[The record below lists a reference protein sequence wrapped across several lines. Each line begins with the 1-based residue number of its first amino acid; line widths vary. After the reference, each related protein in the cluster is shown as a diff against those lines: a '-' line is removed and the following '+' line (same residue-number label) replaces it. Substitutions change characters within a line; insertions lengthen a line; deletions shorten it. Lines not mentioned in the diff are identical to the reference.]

1 MFYNILKHSFGDDLM
16 SRIILH
22 SDCNCFYASVECALN
37 PELKGKPVAVSG
49 NPEKRHGIILAKSEE
64 AKKFGVK
71 TGEAIWQAKKKCPQL
86 ITLPPNFSKYVEY
99 SKSVKE
105 IYYKYTDMV
114 ESFGLDEAWLDVTG
128 STRLFG
134 NGYEIAQ
141 QIRSRIKK
149 ELDITVSIGVSYN
162 KIFAKLGS
170 DYKKPDAVTLIN
182 KSNYKHMVWSLP
194 AEDLLYVGSA
204 TRKKLNSLGIFTI
217 GQIANTPVDILKK
230 NLGKWGQMLHSFAN
244 GNDTSTVALYGET
257 SPVKSIGNS
266 TTSPRDLKDITDV
279 KIIMGVLADSVAR
292 RMREQGLSCM
302 LVSITVRDNSLCSFT
317 RQKKLL
323 SYTDI
328 TSEILSTALAL
339 FKESYSWK
347 KPIRSLGLS
356 VSELTCKDSGTQ
368 LSLFEDNKKRL
379 RQESLDKTTDALKNR
394 FGNFIINPAVM
405 LKDTTLS
412 GFNPKA
418 DHTIHPVALKIG

>member
-1 MFYNILKHSFGDDLM
+1 M

-37 PELKGKPVAVSG
+37 PALKGKPVAVSG

-134 NGYEIAQ
+134 NGYKIAQ
-141 QIRSRIKK
+141 KIRSRIKK

-204 TRKKLNSLGIFTI
+204 TKKKLNSLGIFTI
-217 GQIANTPVDILKK
+217 GQIASTPVDILKK

-302 LVSITVRDNSLCSFT
+302 LVSITVRDNNLCSFT

>member
-1 MFYNILKHSFGDDLM
+1 M

-37 PELKGKPVAVSG
+37 PALKGKPVAVSG

-134 NGYEIAQ
+134 NGYETAQ
-141 QIRSRIKK
+141 KIRSRIKK

-204 TRKKLNSLGIFTI
+204 TKKRLNSLGIFTI

-328 TSEILSTALAL
+328 TSEILSTGLAL

>member
-1 MFYNILKHSFGDDLM
+1 M

-37 PELKGKPVAVSG
+37 PALKGKPVAVSG

-134 NGYEIAQ
+134 NGYETAQ
-141 QIRSRIKK
+141 KIRSRIKK

-204 TRKKLNSLGIFTI
+204 TKKKLNSLGIFTI

-279 KIIMGVLADSVAR
+279 KIIMGVLADSVAH

>member
-1 MFYNILKHSFGDDLM
+1 M

-37 PELKGKPVAVSG
+37 PALKGKPVAVSG

-64 AKKFGVK
+64 SKKFGVK

-134 NGYEIAQ
+134 NGYETAQ
-141 QIRSRIKK
+141 KIRSRIKK

-204 TRKKLNSLGIFTI
+204 TKKKLNSLGIFTI

-230 NLGKWGQMLHSFAN
+230 NLGKWGQMLHNFAN

-328 TSEILSTALAL
+328 TSEILSTGLAL

>member
-1 MFYNILKHSFGDDLM
+1 M

-37 PELKGKPVAVSG
+37 PALKGKPVAVSG

-71 TGEAIWQAKKKCPQL
+71 TGEAIWQARKKCPQL

-134 NGYEIAQ
+134 NGYKIAQ
-141 QIRSRIKK
+141 KIRSRIKK

-204 TRKKLNSLGIFTI
+204 TKKKLNSLGIFTI

>member
-1 MFYNILKHSFGDDLM
+1 M

-37 PELKGKPVAVSG
+37 PALKGKPVAVSG

-134 NGYEIAQ
+134 NGYETAQ
-141 QIRSRIKK
+141 KIRSRIKK

-204 TRKKLNSLGIFTI
+204 TKKKLNSLGIFTI

-230 NLGKWGQMLHSFAN
+230 NLGKWGQMLHNFAN

-328 TSEILSTALAL
+328 TSEILSTGLAL

>member
-1 MFYNILKHSFGDDLM
+1 M

-37 PELKGKPVAVSG
+37 PALKGKPVAVSG

-64 AKKFGVK
+64 AKKIGVK

-134 NGYEIAQ
+134 NGYKIAQ
-141 QIRSRIKK
+141 KIRSRIKK

-204 TRKKLNSLGIFTI
+204 TKKKLNSLGIFTI

-279 KIIMGVLADSVAR
+279 KIIMGVLADSVTR

-328 TSEILSTALAL
+328 TSEILSTGLAL

>member
-1 MFYNILKHSFGDDLM
+1 M

-37 PELKGKPVAVSG
+37 PALKGKPVAVSG

-134 NGYEIAQ
+134 NGYETAQ
-141 QIRSRIKK
+141 KIRSRIKK

-204 TRKKLNSLGIFTI
+204 TKKKLNSLGIFTI

-368 LSLFEDNKKRL
+368 LSLFEDNKRRL

>member
-1 MFYNILKHSFGDDLM
+1 M

-37 PELKGKPVAVSG
+37 PALKGKPVAVSG

-71 TGEAIWQAKKKCPQL
+71 TGETIWQAKKKCPQL

-134 NGYEIAQ
+134 NGYKIAQ
-141 QIRSRIKK
+141 KIRSRIKK

-204 TRKKLNSLGIFTI
+204 TKKKLNSLGIFTI

-302 LVSITVRDNSLCSFT
+302 LVSITVRDSKLYSFT

-328 TSEILSTALAL
+328 TSEILNTALSL

>member
-1 MFYNILKHSFGDDLM
+1 M

-37 PELKGKPVAVSG
+37 PALKGKPVAVSG

-134 NGYEIAQ
+134 NGYETAQ
-141 QIRSRIKK
+141 KIRSRIKK

-204 TRKKLNSLGIFTI
+204 TKKKLNSLGIFTI

-328 TSEILSTALAL
+328 TSEILSTGLAL

>member
-1 MFYNILKHSFGDDLM
+1 M

-37 PELKGKPVAVSG
+37 PTLKGKPVAVSG

-134 NGYEIAQ
+134 NGYKIAQ
-141 QIRSRIKK
+141 KIRSRIKK

-204 TRKKLNSLGIFTI
+204 TKKKLNSLGIFTI

-328 TSEILSTALAL
+328 TSEILSTGLAL

-394 FGNFIINPAVM
+394 FGNFIINPAIM

>member
-1 MFYNILKHSFGDDLM
+1 M

-37 PELKGKPVAVSG
+37 PALKGKPVAVSG

-134 NGYEIAQ
+134 NGYKIAQ
-141 QIRSRIKK
+141 KIRSRIKK

-204 TRKKLNSLGIFTI
+204 TKKKLNSLGIFTI

-394 FGNFIINPAVM
+394 FGNFIINSAVM

>member
-1 MFYNILKHSFGDDLM
+1 M

-37 PELKGKPVAVSG
+37 PALKGKPVAVSG

-134 NGYEIAQ
+134 NGYKTAQ
-141 QIRSRIKK
+141 KIRSRIKK

-204 TRKKLNSLGIFTI
+204 TKKKLNSLGIFTI

-266 TTSPRDLKDITDV
+266 TTSPKDLKDFTDV

>member
-1 MFYNILKHSFGDDLM
+1 M

-37 PELKGKPVAVSG
+37 PALKGKPVAVSG

-99 SKSVKE
+99 SKSVKD

-134 NGYEIAQ
+134 NGYKIAQ
-141 QIRSRIKK
+141 KIRSRIKK

-204 TRKKLNSLGIFTI
+204 TKKKLNSLGIFTI

-230 NLGKWGQMLHSFAN
+230 NLDKWGQMLHSFAN

-328 TSEILSTALAL
+328 TSEILSTGLAL

>member
-1 MFYNILKHSFGDDLM
+1 M

-37 PELKGKPVAVSG
+37 PALKGKPVAVSG

-134 NGYEIAQ
+134 NGYKIAQ
-141 QIRSRIKK
+141 KIRSRIKK

-204 TRKKLNSLGIFTI
+204 TKKKLNSLGIFTI

-230 NLGKWGQMLHSFAN
+230 NLDKWGQMLHSFAN

-328 TSEILSTALAL
+328 TSEILSTGLAL

>member
-1 MFYNILKHSFGDDLM
+1 M

-22 SDCNCFYASVECALN
+22 SDCNCFYASVECTLN
-37 PELKGKPVAVSG
+37 PALKGKPVAVSG

-134 NGYEIAQ
+134 NGYKIAQ
-141 QIRSRIKK
+141 KIRSRIKK

-204 TRKKLNSLGIFTI
+204 TKKKLNSLGIFTI

-328 TSEILSTALAL
+328 TSEILSTGLAL

>member
-1 MFYNILKHSFGDDLM
+1 M

-37 PELKGKPVAVSG
+37 PALKGKPVAVSG

-134 NGYEIAQ
+134 NGYETAQ
-141 QIRSRIKK
+141 KIRSRIKK

>member
-1 MFYNILKHSFGDDLM
+1 M

-37 PELKGKPVAVSG
+37 PALKGKPVAVSG
-49 NPEKRHGIILAKSEE
+49 NPEKRHGIILTKSEE

-71 TGEAIWQAKKKCPQL
+71 TGETIWQAKKKCPQL
-86 ITLPPNFSKYVEY
+86 ITLLPNFSKYVEY
-99 SKSVKE
+99 SKRVKE

-128 STRLFG
+128 STKLFG

-141 QIRSRIKK
+141 QIRNRIKK

-182 KSNYKHMVWSLP
+182 KSNYKHLVWSLP

-204 TRKKLNSLGIFTI
+204 TKKKLNSLGIFTI
-217 GQIANTPVDILKK
+217 GQIANTPADILKK

-302 LVSITVRDNSLCSFT
+302 LVSITVRDSKLYSFT

-328 TSEILSTALAL
+328 TSEILNTALAL
-339 FKESYSWK
+339 FKENYSWK
-347 KPIRSLGLS
+347 NPIRSLGLS

>member
-1 MFYNILKHSFGDDLM
+1 M

-37 PELKGKPVAVSG
+37 PALRGKPVAVSG

-134 NGYEIAQ
+134 NGYKIAQ
-141 QIRSRIKK
+141 KIRSRIKK

-204 TRKKLNSLGIFTI
+204 TKKKLNSLGIFTI

-328 TSEILSTALAL
+328 TSEILSTGLAL

>member
-1 MFYNILKHSFGDDLM
+1 M

-37 PELKGKPVAVSG
+37 PALKGKPVAVSG

-141 QIRSRIKK
+141 KIRSRIKK

-204 TRKKLNSLGIFTI
+204 TKKKLNSLGIFTI

>member
-1 MFYNILKHSFGDDLM
+1 M

-37 PELKGKPVAVSG
+37 PALKGKPVAVSG

-114 ESFGLDEAWLDVTG
+114 ESFGLDEAWLDVTE

-134 NGYEIAQ
+134 NGYKIAQ
-141 QIRSRIKK
+141 KIRSRIKK

-204 TRKKLNSLGIFTI
+204 TKKKLNSLGIFTI

>member
-1 MFYNILKHSFGDDLM
+1 M

-37 PELKGKPVAVSG
+37 PALKGKPVAVSG

-134 NGYEIAQ
+134 NGYKIAQ
-141 QIRSRIKK
+141 KIRSRIKK

-204 TRKKLNSLGIFTI
+204 TKKKLNSLGIFTI

-302 LVSITVRDNSLCSFT
+302 LISITVRDNSLCSFT

>member
-1 MFYNILKHSFGDDLM
+1 M

-37 PELKGKPVAVSG
+37 PALKGKPVAVSG

-134 NGYEIAQ
+134 NGYETAQ
-141 QIRSRIKK
+141 KIRSRIKK

-204 TRKKLNSLGIFTI
+204 TKKKLNSLGIFTI

-328 TSEILSTALAL
+328 TSEILSTGLAL

-394 FGNFIINPAVM
+394 FGNFIINPAIM

>member
-1 MFYNILKHSFGDDLM
+1 M

-37 PELKGKPVAVSG
+37 PALKGKPVAVSG

-134 NGYEIAQ
+134 NGYKIAQ
-141 QIRSRIKK
+141 KIRSRIKK

-204 TRKKLNSLGIFTI
+204 TKKKLNSLGIFTI

-230 NLGKWGQMLHSFAN
+230 NLGKWGQMLHSFAK

-328 TSEILSTALAL
+328 TSEILSTGLAL

>member
-1 MFYNILKHSFGDDLM
+1 M

-37 PELKGKPVAVSG
+37 PALKGKPVAVSG
-49 NPEKRHGIILAKSEE
+49 NPEKRHGIILTKSEE

-71 TGEAIWQAKKKCPQL
+71 TGETIWQAKKKCPQL
-86 ITLPPNFSKYVEY
+86 ITLPTNFSKYVEY
-99 SKSVKE
+99 SKRVKE

-128 STRLFG
+128 STKLFG

-141 QIRSRIKK
+141 QIRNRIKK

-182 KSNYKHMVWSLP
+182 KSNYKHLVWSLP

-204 TRKKLNSLGIFTI
+204 TKKKLNSLGIFTI
-217 GQIANTPVDILKK
+217 GQIANTPADILKK

-279 KIIMGVLADSVAR
+279 KIIMGVLADSVTR

-302 LVSITVRDNSLCSFT
+302 LVSITVRDSKLYSFT

-328 TSEILSTALAL
+328 TSEILNTALAL
-339 FKESYSWK
+339 FKENYSWK
-347 KPIRSLGLS
+347 NPIRSLGLS

>member
-1 MFYNILKHSFGDDLM
+1 M

-37 PELKGKPVAVSG
+37 PALKGKPVAVSG
-49 NPEKRHGIILAKSEE
+49 NPEKRHGIILTKSEE

-71 TGEAIWQAKKKCPQL
+71 TGETIWQAKKKCPQL

-99 SKSVKE
+99 SKRVKE

-128 STRLFG
+128 STKLFG

-141 QIRSRIKK
+141 QIRNRIKK

-182 KSNYKHMVWSLP
+182 KSNYKHLVWSLP

-204 TRKKLNSLGIFTI
+204 TKKKLNSLGIFTI
-217 GQIANTPVDILKK
+217 GQIANTPADILKK

-302 LVSITVRDNSLCSFT
+302 LVSITVRDSKLYSFT

-328 TSEILSTALAL
+328 TSEILNTALAL
-339 FKESYSWK
+339 FKENYNWK
-347 KPIRSLGLS
+347 NPIRSLGLS
-356 VSELTCKDSGTQ
+356 VNELTCKDSGTQ

>member
-1 MFYNILKHSFGDDLM
+1 M

-37 PELKGKPVAVSG
+37 PALKGKPVAVSG

-134 NGYEIAQ
+134 NGYKIAQ
-141 QIRSRIKK
+141 KIRSRIKK

-204 TRKKLNSLGIFTI
+204 TKKKLNSLGIFTI

-328 TSEILSTALAL
+328 TSEILNTALAL

>member
-1 MFYNILKHSFGDDLM
+1 M

-37 PELKGKPVAVSG
+37 PALKGKPVAVSG

-134 NGYEIAQ
+134 NGYKIAQ
-141 QIRSRIKK
+141 KIRSRIKK

-328 TSEILSTALAL
+328 TFEILNTALAL
-339 FKESYSWK
+339 FKENYSWK
-347 KPIRSLGLS
+347 NPIRSLGLS

>member
-1 MFYNILKHSFGDDLM
+1 M

-37 PELKGKPVAVSG
+37 PALKGKPVAVSG
-49 NPEKRHGIILAKSEE
+49 SPEKRHGIILAKSEE

-134 NGYEIAQ
+134 NGYKIAQ
-141 QIRSRIKK
+141 KIRSRIKK

-204 TRKKLNSLGIFTI
+204 TKKKLNSLGIFTI

>member
-1 MFYNILKHSFGDDLM
+1 M

-37 PELKGKPVAVSG
+37 PALKGKPVAVSG

-134 NGYEIAQ
+134 NGYKTAQ
-141 QIRSRIKK
+141 KIRSRIKK

-204 TRKKLNSLGIFTI
+204 TKKKLNSLGIFTI

>member
-1 MFYNILKHSFGDDLM
+1 M

-37 PELKGKPVAVSG
+37 PALKGKPVAVSG

-71 TGEAIWQAKKKCPQL
+71 TGEAIWQARKKCPQL

-134 NGYEIAQ
+134 NGYKIAQ
-141 QIRSRIKK
+141 KIRSRIKK

-204 TRKKLNSLGIFTI
+204 TKKKLNSLGIFTI

-328 TSEILSTALAL
+328 TSEILSTGLAL

>member
-1 MFYNILKHSFGDDLM
+1 M

-37 PELKGKPVAVSG
+37 PALKGKTVAVSG

-134 NGYEIAQ
+134 NGYETAQ
-141 QIRSRIKK
+141 KIRSRIKK

-204 TRKKLNSLGIFTI
+204 TKKKLNSLGIFTI

-230 NLGKWGQMLHSFAN
+230 NLGKWGQMFHSFAN
-244 GNDTSTVALYGET
+244 GNDTSTVALYGEI

-266 TTSPRDLKDITDV
+266 ATSPRDLKDITDV

-328 TSEILSTALAL
+328 TSEILNTALAL

-347 KPIRSLGLS
+347 NPIRSLGLS

>member
-1 MFYNILKHSFGDDLM
+1 M

-37 PELKGKPVAVSG
+37 PALKGKPVAVSG

-134 NGYEIAQ
+134 NGYKTAQ
-141 QIRSRIKK
+141 KIRSRIKK

-204 TRKKLNSLGIFTI
+204 TKKKLNSLGIFTI

-257 SPVKSIGNS
+257 SLVKSIGNS

>member
-1 MFYNILKHSFGDDLM
+1 M

-141 QIRSRIKK
+141 QIRNRIKK

-204 TRKKLNSLGIFTI
+204 TKKKLNSLGIFTI

-328 TSEILSTALAL
+328 TSEILNTALAL

>member
-1 MFYNILKHSFGDDLM
+1 M

-37 PELKGKPVAVSG
+37 PALKGKPVAVSG

-134 NGYEIAQ
+134 NGYKIAQ
-141 QIRSRIKK
+141 KIRSRIKK

-194 AEDLLYVGSA
+194 AENLLYVGSA
-204 TRKKLNSLGIFTI
+204 TKKKLNSLGIFTI

>member
-1 MFYNILKHSFGDDLM
+1 M

-22 SDCNCFYASVECALN
+22 SDCNCFYASVECTLN
-37 PELKGKPVAVSG
+37 PALKGKPVAVSG

-134 NGYEIAQ
+134 NGYKIAQ
-141 QIRSRIKK
+141 KIRSRIKK

-204 TRKKLNSLGIFTI
+204 TKKKLNSLGIFTI

>member
-1 MFYNILKHSFGDDLM
+1 MEYKNKTDISPAILRILKKRGITDPADIEEYMSPIPKRTYDPFLMKGMDEASDMIIEYARGGRRICVYGDYDCDGVTSVSLMMTLLGELAADAWYYIPSRFEEGYGLNKKAIDRIAERGTQLIITVDNGCVAFDEVAYIKEKGMAVIVTDHHNVGTQSPDCIMLDPKQTDDDYPFSFLCG
-16 SRIILH
+16 
-22 SDCNCFYASVECALN
+22 C
-37 PELKGKPVAVSG
+37 GVAF
-49 NPEKRHGIILAKSEE
+49 KLAQ
-64 AKKFGVK
+64 AVTRK
-71 TGEAIWQAKKKCPQL
+71 TGI
-86 ITLPPNFSKYVEY
+86 SK
-99 SKSVKE
+99 
-105 IYYKYTDMV
+105 
-114 ESFGLDEAWLDVTG
+114 
-128 STRLFG
+128 
-134 NGYEIAQ
+134 
-141 QIRSRIKK
+141 
-149 ELDITVSIGVSYN
+149 
-162 KIFAKLGS
+162 
-170 DYKKPDAVTLIN
+170 
-182 KSNYKHMVWSLP
+182 
-194 AEDLLYVGSA
+194 
-204 TRKKLNSLGIFTI
+204 KKLNSLGIFTI

-328 TSEILSTALAL
+328 TSEILSTGLAL

>member
-1 MFYNILKHSFGDDLM
+1 M

-37 PELKGKPVAVSG
+37 PALKGKPVAVSG

-134 NGYEIAQ
+134 NGYKIAQ

-204 TRKKLNSLGIFTI
+204 TKKKLNSLGIFTI

>member
-1 MFYNILKHSFGDDLM
+1 M

-37 PELKGKPVAVSG
+37 PALKGKPVAVSG

-134 NGYEIAQ
+134 NGYKIAQ
-141 QIRSRIKK
+141 KIRSRIKK

-328 TSEILSTALAL
+328 TSEILSTGLAL